1 MPADLLS
8 RSEISGLN
16 IVFDILKVIWM
27 DAGFRVCEPDRDDEQ
42 LRTANAWGEIIV
54 QVTMLGVVLVVIVE
68 FGFVDWVNDL
78 TIVLTGFRS

>member
-1 MPADLLS
+1 MS

-16 IVFDILKVIWM
+16 IVSDILKVIWM

-42 LRTANAWGEIIV
+42 LRTANAWGEVIV

-68 FGFVDWVNDL
+68 FGFVDWIDDL
-78 TIVLTGFRS
+78 AIVFARFCG